1 MKFIVID
8 QVHEVL
14 FQLFAQEGIEYDYV
28 PEIQPE
34 ILSNIISNYEGL
46 VVRNKIID
54 KGLILKAKRLKYI
67 CRAGSGL
74 DNIDIVAAFAQK
86 VEVFNAPEANRDTL
100 GEHTLGMLLCLFNK
114 INYSSQ
120 LLRSHVWDREAGR
133 GVELNGKTVSII
145 GYGNMG
151 TAFAQRLQG
160 FDCKVLYYDKKEK
173 PNPFDFV
180 EKADLQKVFAESDI
194 VSLHIP
200 LDDQNRRWVN
210 AEFINSFQKNIYL
223 VNVARGEVVDT
234 KALVEALHAG
244 KVKGACLDVYE
255 NERMATL
262 TAQQK
267 EWFDDLVARDNVIFT
282 PHVAGWSVESYEKIS
297 LVLFR
302 KLMYHLKNQKN
313 SF

>member
-14 FQLFAQEGIEYDYV
+14 FQLFDQQGIEYDYV
-28 PEIQPE
+28 PDIQYE

-46 VVRNKIID
+46 VVRNKLID
-54 KGLILKAKRLKYI
+54 KGLIQKAKRLRYI

-86 VEVFNAPEANRDTL
+86 IEVFNAPEANRDTL

-114 INYSSQ
+114 INYSHQ
-120 LLRSHVWDREAGR
+120 LLKNHVWDREAGR
-133 GVELNGKTVSII
+133 GIELNGKTVAII

-173 PNPFDFV
+173 PNSFDFV
-180 EKADLQKVFAESDI
+180 EKADLQRVFAESDV

-200 LDDQNRRWVN
+200 LDEQNRKWVDST
-210 AEFINSFQKNIYL
+210 FINSFEKDIYL
-223 VNVARGEVVDT
+223 INVARGEVVDT
-234 KALVEALHAG
+234 KALVEALQRG
-244 KVKGACLDVYE
+244 KVRGACLDVYE
-255 NERMATL
+255 NERIASLSTE
-262 TAQQK
+262 QK
-267 EWFDDLVARDNVIFT
+267 EWFEYLVAQDNVIFT

-297 LVLFR
+297 LVLFK
-302 KLMYHLKNQKN
+302 KLMGHLKNQRN